1 MANKKAQGEEH
12 MRLSIKPFKVRYV
25 LKVFLSPDR
34 KIKWLPSIF
43 WAKVGPATAPKEKNT

>member
-1 MANKKAQGEEH
+1 

-25 LKVFLSPDR
+25 LKVSLSSDR

-43 WAKVGPATAPKEKNT
+43 WAKVGPTTVPKEKNNG

>member
-1 MANKKAQGEEH
+1 

-25 LKVFLSPDR
+25 LKVSLSPDR

-43 WAKVGPATAPKEKNT
+43 WAKVGRAVTPEEKNNG